1 MFTLAELESV
11 IPVVRASVPPTPQYA
26 WPLLKARTGVD
37 VVVKHENHTPIGS
50 FKVRGGIVYFDRLKR
65 RRPRVRGIVT
75 ATHGNHG
82 HRSRTQTCARDR
94 RSRHV
99 DVCPHRHIVNSP
111 SLRSLRESNDP
122 IRRNC
127 CFDSGK
133 RRLVTARLPVAEEH
147 DVTRLT
153 RERDEA
159 LEQQTAISEVLR
171 VISASPGELEPVFQ
185 AMLERAVRICGAK
198 FGNIYRWDGEALHIL
213 ASHNTPPAFAEA
225 VRRSL
230 RRAQYAEI
238 REIDRTIQLD
248 SLAILEQVM
257 RHFFWKARI
266 LEGMGT
272 EGGYDAVDRAWAET
286 GKWAKEVAQFR
297 HPKIES
303 IRLGGDPNAPLLPEN
318 MTLDELRDS
327 ILVDLERLRERG
339 VLDLPRISE
348 PPGHSSLPAR

>member
-11 IPVVRASVPPTPQYA
+11 IPVVHASVPRTPQYA

-99 DVCPHRHIVNSP
+99 DVCPHRHVVNSP
-111 SLRSLRESNDP
+111 SLRRLRESNDP

-127 CFDSGK
+127 CFDRRK
-133 RRLVTARLPVAEEH
+133 RRLVLEEPRNGTARLPVAEEH
-147 DVTRLT
+147 DVTRLA

-159 LEQQTAISEVLR
+159 LEQQTATSEVLR

-185 AMLERAVRICGAK
+185 AMLERAVRICGANS
-198 FGNIYRWDGEALHIL
+198 GI
-213 ASHNTPPAFAEA
+213 ST
-225 VRRSL
+225 V
-230 RRAQYAEI
+230 
-238 REIDRTIQLD
+238 
-248 SLAILEQVM
+248 
-257 RHFFWKARI
+257 
-266 LEGMGT
+266 GT
-272 EGGYDAVDRAWAET
+272 ERRCIFWHRTTPRLLSPRPLGARCGVRNMP
-286 GKWAKEVAQFR
+286 KFAKLTEQ
-297 HPKIES
+297 S
-303 IRLGGDPNAPLLPEN
+303 N
-318 MTLDELRDS
+318 
-327 ILVDLERLRERG
+327 
-339 VLDLPRISE
+339 
-348 PPGHSSLPAR
+348 